1 MPSDHES
8 NAFNDHAS
16 PAAGSSKAIHAARTG
31 VWLVLGI
38 VLLAA
43 GLAVFAVWFQWGQTR
58 RCLEFFGA
66 AGARRIQTAERVELW
81 LLSAEGDTIRVRQRL
96 DVSRA
101 PGLVHLRR
109 GLIEDV
115 NYAWIAPGQ
124 GGAEPGFE
132 TAGGGRLPA
141 SAWDLAIAFEA
152 SPQAEADQVPV
163 APASDKPALTVLA
176 FDLDGPGAMTVVGQ
190 PGRVGLGRLTSGLRT
205 WVDDA
210 KKRGLEAGKTGL

>member
-1 MPSDHES
+1 MPT
-8 NAFNDHAS
+8 DHAFREAS
-16 PAAGSSKAIHAARTG
+16 PPKAAGLGRTG

-58 RCLEFFGA
+58 RCLQFFGA

-81 LLSAEGDTIRVRQRL
+81 LLTAEGDTIRVRERL

-115 NYAWIAPGQ
+115 NYTWTAQPRESQPPGL
-124 GGAEPGFE
+124 A
-132 TAGGGRLPA
+132 ASGGRLPA
-141 SAWDLAIAFEA
+141 EVWELAIAFLEA
-152 SPQAEADQVPV
+152 PAAAADQP
-163 APASDKPALTVLA
+163 PAEHPGATVLA
-176 FDLDGPGAMTVVGQ
+176 FDLDGRGAMTVVGQ
-190 PGRVGLGRLTSGLRT
+190 PGRVGLGRLTAGLRT

-210 KKRGLEAGKTGL
+210 KKRRLESGETGL

>member
-1 MPSDHES
+1 MPTDHGS
-8 NAFNDHAS
+8 SDHAS
-16 PAAGSSKAIHAARTG
+16 PTAVPSQAVHAAHAG
-31 VWLVLGI
+31 VWLVLGLM
-38 VLLAA
+38 LLAA

-66 AGARRIQTAERVELW
+66 AGARRIQTAEQVELW
-81 LLSAEGDTIRVRQRL
+81 LLTAEGDTIRVRERL

-115 NYAWIAPGQ
+115 NYVWIAPGQ
-124 GGAEPGFE
+124 GGPAPGLE
-132 TAGGGRLPA
+132 SADGRLPA
-141 SAWDLAIAFEA
+141 SAWDLAIAFQA
-152 SPQAEADQVPV
+152 APKAEADQLPV
-163 APASDKPALTVLA
+163 AAASEQPATTVLA
-176 FDLDGPGAMTVVGQ
+176 FDLDGPGAMTVVGR

>member
-1 MPSDHES
+1 MPTEHDSS
-8 NAFNDHAS
+8 AFNDHAS
-16 PAAGSSKAIHAARTG
+16 LPSQPVHAARAG

-43 GLAVFAVWFQWGQTR
+43 GLATFAVWFQWGQTR

-81 LLSAEGDTIRVRQRL
+81 LLTAEGDTIRVRERL

-115 NYAWIAPGQ
+115 NYMWLAPGQ
-124 GGAEPGFE
+124 GGAERWFE
-132 TAGGGRLPA
+132 TTGGRLPA
-141 SAWDLAIAFEA
+141 SSWDLAIAFQA
-152 SPQAEADQVPV
+152 APNAEADQVPV
-163 APASDKPALTVLA
+163 APASENPATTVLA
-176 FDLDGPGAMTVVGQ
+176 FDLDGPGAMTVVGR
-190 PGRVGLGRLTSGLRT
+190 PGRVGLGRLASGLRT

-210 KKRGLEAGKTGL
+210 KRRGLEAGKTGL